1 MCNISKALFLFTE
14 GEDIVL
20 ETLGSPAMVTEL
32 LQVVLGIGFGF
43 APCAL
48 RSQTSDTLTLGLGS
62 GPLSVASCPE

>member
-1 MCNISKALFLFTE
+1 MI
-14 GEDIVL
+14 
-20 ETLGSPAMVTEL
+20 TEL